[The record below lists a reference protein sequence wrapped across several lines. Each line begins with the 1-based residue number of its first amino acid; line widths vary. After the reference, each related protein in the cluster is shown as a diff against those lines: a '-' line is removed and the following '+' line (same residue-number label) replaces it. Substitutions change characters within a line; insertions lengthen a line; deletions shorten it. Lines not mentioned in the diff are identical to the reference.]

1 MQRDQT
7 SPPGAWLQRG
17 GSGGAEPEDA
27 PSSSAFLVPALPCR
41 HPEAAA
47 RSAPLPVP
55 GPADQREGQTKHP
68 DLTQDLPAPIP
79 PLAPLSCNPEQRR
92 EHKFSLRAAH
102 YSTNPRGPAAP
113 PAPLGQSPLGPRPT
127 HGPGPPGKTP
137 PHAGRRQGCDS
148 EQPRAP
154 LRRAARQKEALGLPQ
169 GAGGGGDARLVRGG
183 AAKRLLGP

>member
-7 SPPGAWLQRG
+7 SPHVAWLQRG

-55 GPADQREGQTKHP
+55 GPADQREGQIKHP
-68 DLTQDLPAPIP
+68 HLTQDLPGPVP

-92 EHKFSLRAAH
+92 EHKFSLRRHPLQHEPAGTGRAA
-102 YSTNPRGPAAP
+102 STARSVPSGLPPDPLTGPSREDP
-113 PAPLGQSPLGPRPT
+113 ST
-127 HGPGPPGKTP
+127 
-137 PHAGRRQGCDS
+137 
-148 EQPRAP
+148 
-154 LRRAARQKEALGLPQ
+154 RRAAAGL
-169 GAGGGGDARLVRGG
+169 
-183 AAKRLLGP
+183 